1 LAALSPAKSDSH
13 LHWCYLFSQTSFVVE
28 VDAGLDPAETWLDT
42 QHDLLSLLQSEDA
55 NLRTSHFQTLELL
68 RNMLPDAATA
78 KKMQE

>member
-1 LAALSPAKSDSH
+1 MPVK
-13 LHWCYLFSQTSFVVE
+13 FNQTSFVVE
-28 VDAGLDPAETWLDT
+28 VDAGLDPASNWLDT

-55 NLRTSHFQTLELL
+55 NSRASHFHALELL